1 MLDQTIEAAED
12 RVSAGAALAVSFAR
26 SSAEVL
32 EAQRLRCRLFAEE
45 MGARIPGVALGT
57 DCDLYDT
64 HCQNLLVR
72 DTGSGEVVGTY
83 RLLQGQKE
91 REIGSFY
98 ADGEFDLTR
107 IQHLRDTTVEI
118 G

>member
-57 DCDLYDT
+57 DCDLYDA

-72 DTGSGEVVGTY
+72 DTGSGEVVCTY

-91 REIGSFY
+91 REIGRSCVHPDY
-98 ADGEFDLTR
+98 RTG
-107 IQHLRDTTVEI
+107 TTI
-118 G
+118 ALLW